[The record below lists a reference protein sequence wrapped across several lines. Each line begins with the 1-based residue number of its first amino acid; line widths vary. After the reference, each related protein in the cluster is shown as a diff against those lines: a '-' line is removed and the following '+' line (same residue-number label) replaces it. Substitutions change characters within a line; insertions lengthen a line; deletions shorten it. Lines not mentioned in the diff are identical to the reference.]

1 VPATVL
7 NTGSSN
13 NDQPPRACD
22 CGLNAKQASP
32 NVTFAKLP
40 ADGYLLFG
48 TRVIRMF
55 AYAFLS
61 VVLVLYL
68 AQLGLNEGFIGL
80 LLSLT
85 LIGDA
90 AISLWMTTS
99 ADRIGRRRILIAGAG
114 LMLFAGVLFAVT
126 DRVALLLIAA
136 IIGVISPSGYEVGPF
151 LPVEQSALSQIVP
164 DRLRTQVFAWYNLV
178 GSFATA
184 AGALCGGGL
193 TQFLQQAGVIPLN
206 SYRTVVVLYGVMG
219 VLLGTLFTKLSPEIE
234 AVHSDGLPIPTRLGL
249 HRSRSIVLKLSTLFG
264 LDAFA
269 GGFVVQS
276 LVAYWFHVRFG
287 VEPAALGGI
296 FFGAN
301 ILAGIS
307 ALAAAWVAAR
317 IGLVNT
323 MVFTHLPSNLF
334 LMLVPLMPNLPLAI
348 IVLFVRFSISQMDVP
363 ARQSYTMAVVAPD
376 ERSAA
381 AGVTGIARSIGAAIS
396 PTFAGVFLGNPV
408 LLGAPFFVAG
418 ALKVVYD
425 ILIYRSFREI
435 KEREHE
441 VHRSEEADSRA
452 ENE

>member
-1 VPATVL
+1 
-7 NTGSSN
+7 
-13 NDQPPRACD
+13 
-22 CGLNAKQASP
+22 
-32 NVTFAKLP
+32 VTFAKLP
-40 ADGYLLFG
+40 ADGYILFG
-48 TRVIRMF
+48 TRVVRMF
-55 AYAFLS
+55 AYGFLS

-68 AQLGLNEGFIGL
+68 AHLGLRERLIGL

-90 AISLWMTTS
+90 AISLWMTTT
-99 ADRIGRRRILIAGAG
+99 ADRIGRRRILIAGAV

-164 DRLRTQVFAWYNLV
+164 DKVRTQVFAWYNLV

-193 TQFLQQAGVIPLN
+193 TQLIQQVGISPLN
-206 SYRTVVVLYGVMG
+206 SYRTVLVLYGVIG
-219 VLLGTLFTKLSPEIE
+219 VLLAGLFTQLSPAAE
-234 AVHSDGLPIPTRLGL
+234 ALHSSGPQTPTRFGL
-249 HRSRSIVLKLSTLFG
+249 HRSRNIVLKLSALFG

-287 VEPAALGGI
+287 VEPAVLGGI

-307 ALAAAWVAAR
+307 ALAAARVAQR

-323 MVFTHLPSNLF
+323 MVFSHLPSNIL
-334 LMLVPLMPNLPLAI
+334 LMVVPFMPNLPSAI
-348 IVLFVRFSISQMDVP
+348 VVLFARFAISQMDVP
-363 ARQSYTMAVVAPD
+363 PRQSYTMAVVAPD

-381 AGVTGIARSIGAAIS
+381 AGITGIARSMGAAIS
-396 PTFAGVFLGNPV
+396 PTFTGAFLSNPV
-408 LLGAPFFVAG
+408 LLGVPFFLAG
-418 ALKVVYD
+418 GLKVIYD
-425 ILIYRSFREI
+425 ILLYRSFREI
-435 KEREHE
+435 KERGYED
-441 VHRSEEADSRA
+441 ALLGKD
-452 ENE
+452 

>member
-1 VPATVL
+1 MIFT
-7 NTGSSN
+7 
-13 NDQPPRACD
+13 
-22 CGLNAKQASP
+22 
-32 NVTFAKLP
+32 KLP
-40 ADGYLLFG
+40 ADGYILFG

-55 AYAFLS
+55 AYGFLS

-68 AQLGLNEGFIGL
+68 AQLGLSEWLIGL

-99 ADRIGRRRILIAGAG
+99 ADRVGRRRILMAGAG
-114 LMLFAGVLFAVT
+114 LMLFAGVLFALT
-126 DRVALLLIAA
+126 DKLALLLIAA

-151 LPVEQSALSQIVP
+151 LSVEQAALSQIVP
-164 DRLRTQVFAWYNLV
+164 DRVRTQVFAWYNLD

-193 TQFLQQAGVIPLN
+193 TELLQQMGVIPLN
-206 SYRTVVVLYGVMG
+206 SYRTVLVLYGVMG
-219 VLLGTLFTKLSPEIE
+219 VLLAMLFTQLSPKVE
-234 AVHSDGLPIPTRLGL
+234 AIHSEGPPTPSRFGL
-249 HRSRSIVLKLSTLFG
+249 HRSRPIVLKLSTLFG

-276 LVAYWFHVRFG
+276 LVAYWFHIRFG
-287 VEPAALGGI
+287 VQPAALGGI

-323 MVFTHLPSNLF
+323 MVFTHLPSNVL
-334 LMLVPLMPNLPLAI
+334 LMLVPLMPNLPSA
-348 IVLFVRFSISQMDVP
+348 IVLLFARFAISQMDVP

-381 AGVTGIARSIGAAIS
+381 AGITGVARSIGAAIS
-396 PTFAGVFLGNPV
+396 PTFAGVLLGNPV

-425 ILIYRSFREI
+425 ILLYRSFREI
-435 KEREHE
+435 KERKITRK
-441 VHRSEEADSRA
+441 RSH
-452 ENE
+452 

>member
-1 VPATVL
+1 MTRL
-7 NTGSSN
+7 T
-13 NDQPPRACD
+13 
-22 CGLNAKQASP
+22 
-32 NVTFAKLP
+32 
-40 ADGYLLFG
+40 ADGYIFFG

-55 AYAFLS
+55 AYGFLS

-68 AQLGLNEGFIGL
+68 AQLGLSQALIGL
-80 LLSLT
+80 LLSFT

-90 AISLWMTTS
+90 AISLWMTTT
-99 ADRIGRRRILIAGAG
+99 ADRIGRRRILMAGSG
-114 LMLFAGVLFAVT
+114 LMLFAGVLFAAT
-126 DRVALLLIAA
+126 DRVPLLLIAA
-136 IIGVISPSGYEVGPF
+136 IIGVISPSGYEAGPF
-151 LPVEQSALSQIVP
+151 LPVEQAALSQIVP
-164 DRLRTQVFAWYNLV
+164 DRVHTQVFAWYNLV

-184 AGALCGGGL
+184 TGALCGGGL
-193 TQFLQQAGVIPLN
+193 TEFLQQMGIIPLN
-206 SYRTVVVLYGVMG
+206 SYRTVLVLYGVMG
-219 VLLGTLFTKLSPEIE
+219 VLLGALFTQLSPEVE
-234 AVHSDGLPIPTRLGL
+234 AVHFGGPSTPTRFGL
-249 HRSRSIVLKLSTLFG
+249 HRSRGVVLKLSTLFG

-301 ILAGIS
+301 ILAGVS
-307 ALAAAWVAAR
+307 ALAAASVAAR

-323 MVFTHLPSNLF
+323 MVFTHLPSNIL

-363 ARQSYTMAVVAPD
+363 PRQSYTMVMVAPD

-396 PTFAGVFLGNPV
+396 PTFAGGFLANPG

-418 ALKVVYD
+418 ALKVIYD
-425 ILIYRSFREI
+425 ILLYRGFREI

-441 VHRSEEADSRA
+441 ESATEDR
-452 ENE
+452 